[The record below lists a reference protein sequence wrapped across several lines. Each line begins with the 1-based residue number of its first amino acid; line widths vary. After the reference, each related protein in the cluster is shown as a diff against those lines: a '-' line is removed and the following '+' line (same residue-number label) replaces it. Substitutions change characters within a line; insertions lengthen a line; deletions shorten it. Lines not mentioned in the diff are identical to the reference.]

1 MTSHYDL
8 IAIGGGSGG
17 LAVAKKAVEFGKKVA
32 IVEGHKLGGTCVNVG
47 CVPKKV
53 MWYAAHIAH
62 AVSDAPGFGIQ
73 VQNQEFDWKT
83 LIEGRDRYI
92 SMINASWNRT
102 IDSQGID
109 KIDGFA
115 HFVNSNTIEVNGNQY
130 TADHIVIATG
140 GQPIVPVLPGA
151 DLGITSDGFFK
162 LHTQPKKIAIIGG
175 GYIAIELAGVM
186 QALGSQVEL
195 ILRSEKALKEF
206 DPLIGNTV
214 MDNLKKQGV
223 TIHTN
228 FKISKLVEDKSNI
241 TIHAQDGRSIK
252 ACESAIWAIG
262 RRANT
267 KQLNLSSA
275 GIKTQPNGNIPVDE
289 YENTN
294 IKSVYA
300 VGDITGKAALTPVAI
315 AAGRKLGERLFGN
328 NQSSKLDY
336 ENIPTVMFAHPPAGT
351 IGLTESQAREK
362 HEKITT
368 YTTRFTPMR
377 YALSEHGFKTAMK
390 LVCSGDNEKVV
401 GIHLVGDGVD
411 EMLQGFSIAVKA
423 GLTKQDFDDTVAI
436 HPTSSEE
443 LVTLKVAD

>member
-32 IVEGHKLGGTCVNVG
+32 IIEGHKLGGTCVNVG

-62 AVSDAPGFGIQ
+62 AVSDASGFGIQ
-73 VQNQEFDWKT
+73 VQKQTFDWDALVK
-83 LIEGRDRYI
+83 GRDRYI
-92 SMINASWNRT
+92 DMINTSWNRT
-102 IDSQGID
+102 IDRQGID

-115 HFVNSNTIEVNGNQY
+115 HFINANTIEVNGTQY

-140 GQPIVPVLPGA
+140 GQPIVPDLPSS
-151 DLGITSDGFFK
+151 DLGITSDDFFELK
-162 LHTQPKKIAIIGG
+162 TQPQKIAIIGG

-195 ILRSEKALKEF
+195 ILRGDHALKAF
-206 DPLIGNTV
+206 DPLISTTV
-214 MDNLKKQGV
+214 MENLKKQGV
-223 TIHTN
+223 TIHTE
-228 FKISKLVEDKSNI
+228 FKTSELTENKNNI
-241 TIHAQDGRSIK
+241 TVSAQDGRSIES
-252 ACESAIWAIG
+252 CESVIWAIG
-262 RRANT
+262 RKANT
-267 KQLNLSSA
+267 GQLNLSAA
-275 GIKTQPNGNIPVDE
+275 GIKVQPNSNIPVDE

-294 IKSVYA
+294 IKGIYA
-300 VGDITGKAALTPVAI
+300 IGDITGKAALTPVAI
-315 AAGRKLGERLFGN
+315 AAGRKLGERLFGKN
-328 NQSSKLDY
+328 NTSKLDY

-351 IGLTESQAREK
+351 VGLTEAQARK
-362 HEKITT
+362 QHEKVTT

-377 YALSEHGFKTAMK
+377 YALAEHGFKTAMK
-390 LVCSGDNEKVV
+390 LVCSGENEKVI

-411 EMLQGFSIAVKA
+411 EMLQGFAVAVKA

-443 LVTLKVAD
+443 LVTLKIAD

>member
-1 MTSHYDL
+1 MPSHYDL

-32 IVEGHKLGGTCVNVG
+32 IIEGHKLGGTCVNVG

-53 MWYAAHIAH
+53 MWYAASIAH
-62 AVSDAPGFGIQ
+62 AVSDASGFGIQ
-73 VQNQEFDWKT
+73 VQNQAFDWET

-102 IDSQGID
+102 IDNQGID

-115 HFVNSNTIEVNGNQY
+115 HFINSSTIEVNGDQY

-140 GQPIVPVLPGA
+140 GQPIIPDLPGA
-151 DLGITSDGFFK
+151 ELGITSDDFFE
-162 LHTQPKKIAIIGG
+162 LHTQPQKVAVIGG
-175 GYIAIELAGVM
+175 GYIGVELAGVM

-195 ILRSEKALKEF
+195 ILQSSTALRAF
-206 DPLIGNTV
+206 DPLISETV
-214 MDNLKKQGV
+214 MENLKKQGV
-223 TIHTN
+223 TIHTE
-228 FKISKLVEDKSNI
+228 FKISRLIEEQNSITLCAEDER
-241 TIHAQDGRSIK
+241 TID

-267 KQLNLSSA
+267 EQLNLSAA
-275 GIKTQPNGNIPVDE
+275 GIKALPNGNISVDE
-289 YENTN
+289 YENTSIN
-294 IKSVYA
+294 GIYA
-300 VGDITGKAALTPVAI
+300 IGDITGKAALTPVAI
-315 AAGRKLGERLFGN
+315 AAGRKLGERVFGKN
-328 NQSSKLDY
+328 KTSKLDY
-336 ENIPTVMFAHPPAGT
+336 KNIPTVMFAHPPAGT
-351 IGLTESQAREK
+351 VGLTESEARK
-362 HEKITT
+362 KYDKVTT

-377 YALSEHGFKTAMK
+377 YALAEHGFKTAMK
-390 LVCSGDNEKVV
+390 LVCSGDNEQVV

-411 EMLQGFSIAVKA
+411 EMLQGFSVAVKA